1 MARASAVKMAMTQRL
16 AIFDLDNTLLTG
28 DSEVLWLAWLR
39 EQGLLDAAMAER
51 NADMDRR
58 YHAGTVAPDEFCSF
72 YAALFAG
79 RTPLQWQPL
88 LHNWFASVIAPR
100 IPEAAHALVQRHRD
114 GGDVLVLST
123 ASSRILAEPSAQAL
137 GFAHLIATELELL
150 PDGRLAG
157 LTEGTLNMREGKV
170 LRLHAWLAA
179 RGGDAKAA
187 LASATF
193 YSDSINDLP
202 LLQAV
207 GHPVVVDPDPRL
219 LAKAQASAWPVL
231 QLARNPFATE
241 TT

>member
-1 MARASAVKMAMTQRL
+1 MTMTQRL

-28 DSEVLWLAWLR
+28 DSEVLWLAYLGD
-39 EQGLLDAAMAER
+39 QGLLDAAMAER

-58 YHAGTVAPDEFCSF
+58 YHAGTVAPQEFCSF
-72 YAALFAG
+72 YAALFTG
-79 RTPLQWQPL
+79 RTPQQWQPL
-88 LHNWFASVIAPR
+88 LDGWFASVIAPR
-100 IPEAAHALVQRHRD
+100 IPEAAHALVQRHR
-114 GGDVLVLST
+114 GAGDVLVLST

-137 GFAHLIATELELL
+137 GCEHLIATELELL
-150 PDGRLAG
+150 PGGCLAG
-157 LTEGTLNMREGKV
+157 RTEGTLNMREGKV
-170 LRLHAWLAA
+170 QRLRTWLAA
-179 RGGDAKAA
+179 RGADADAA

-219 LAKAQASAWPVL
+219 LAEAQARAWPVL
-231 QLARNPFATE
+231 QLARHSLATE

>member
-1 MARASAVKMAMTQRL
+1 MTMTNRL

-58 YHAGTVAPDEFCSF
+58 YHAGTVAPHEFCSF

-79 RTPLQWQPL
+79 RTPQQWQPL
-88 LHNWFASVIAPR
+88 LDGWFRHVIAPR
-100 IPEAAHALVQRHRD
+100 IPEAAHALAQRHRD
-114 GGDVLVLST
+114 AGDVLVLST

-137 GFAHLIATELELL
+137 GFAHLIATELALL
-150 PDGRLAG
+150 PDGRFAG
-157 LTEGTLNMREGKV
+157 WTEGTLNMREGKV
-170 LRLHAWLAA
+170 IRLREWLVA
-179 RGGDAKAA
+179 RHDDADAA
-187 LASATF
+187 LASASF

-219 LAKAQASAWPVL
+219 LAEAQARAWPL
-231 QLARNPFATE
+231 LRLARNFLATE